1 MKVPGFFKDFHLR
14 KDSAAKANPESKP
27 EHASEGIDIEEPA
40 PSMVNEPASPAAT
53 VTPDVKAKSPENP
66 VAGRDPDDIESLW
79 FSLLDDPN
87 NEKNLNRLIR
97 FCQTRKGPASV
108 NAALAEL
115 SLEEGSYLPQLIL
128 ASMALER
135 KEPEEA
141 VKQYK
146 GLLTGGSVGDYSLLR
161 MSADMGRNGFPA
173 EMIAIVGPC
182 YNPDKHNEYI
192 GLNLLQAY
200 KETGDINSGKGLY
213 DRLKALNR
221 AKIAPGLQSFE
232 RIFASGDAN
241 KAKKEIPAPAHV
253 AQDNQT
259 AGTPAAAPIP
269 ISLPQAENA
278 ADGTAAPTPAGFP
291 ARAKMMQIP
300 IWKSRIPAL
309 SDLLPKTESGPRIG
323 LYLYADTTPR
333 DVAGE
338 VSDTSISPAQ
348 VATAVPMCV
357 AEQLLFT
364 SPVVPLVLYPV
375 SFEKGP
381 DLGSAEPDVQSLFS
395 LCTKESLDFLITGT
409 VCRTRDGYM
418 IRTWLIDKTKKT
430 ARIISKDIPS
440 GDFGQALSVH
450 VEEMVSLF
458 RDKNYAFEVKRLG
471 FTYSF
476 PSGALYETQLI
487 ALDRLARRAL
497 VDEGICSVDI
507 LCAPETFLGT
517 LASLTTAKPLSQNY
531 LMMLLSGMLSDKDG
545 GGETYRKYKDLL
557 YDSAHKMQYTP
568 CVTTSRKELD
578 RILKG

>member
-1 MKVPGFFKDFHLR
+1 MKLPGIFKDFHLR
-14 KDSAAKANPESKP
+14 KDSAAKANPDATP
-27 EHASEGIDIEEPA
+27 EQASEVTNAGDPA
-40 PSMVNEPASPAAT
+40 PST
-53 VTPDVKAKSPENP
+53 VTEPVPHAAQATADVRASEQDGQ
-66 VAGRDPDDIESLW
+66 VTARDPDNIETLW

-115 SLEEGSYLPQLIL
+115 SLEEGSFLPQLIL

-141 VKQYK
+141 IRYYK
-146 GLLTGGSVGDYSLLR
+146 GLLGGSSTGDYALLR

-173 EMIAIVGPC
+173 EMIAIVGPS
-182 YNPDKHNEYI
+182 YDPDKHNEYI

-213 DRLKALNR
+213 DRLKALNS

-232 RIFASGDAN
+232 RVFAAGDAN
-241 KAKKEIPAPAHV
+241 KTNKEIPVPASV
-253 AQDNQT
+253 AQHSQSVVS
-259 AGTPAAAPIP
+259 PAAVEIP
-269 ISLPQAENA
+269 IITPQAEIVNEDKVA
-278 ADGTAAPTPAGFP
+278 SAPAGFP

-300 IWKSRIPAL
+300 VWKSRIPAL

-323 LYLYADTTPR
+323 LYLYADTSPR
-333 DVAGE
+333 DETGE
-338 VSDTSISPAQ
+338 DNGISISPTQ
-348 VATAVPMCV
+348 LATSVPMCV
-357 AEQLLFT
+357 AEQLFFT
-364 SPVVPLVLYPV
+364 SPVVPLVLFPV

-395 LCTKESLDFLITGT
+395 LCSKESLDFLITGT

-440 GDFGQALSVH
+440 NDFGPALSGH
-450 VEEMVSLF
+450 VEEMISLF

-476 PSGALYETQLI
+476 PSGSLYETQLI
-487 ALDRLARRAL
+487 ALDRLARSTL
-497 VDEGICSVDI
+497 VDEGICSIDI
-507 LCAPETFLGT
+507 LCNPEIFLGT
-517 LASLTTAKPLSQNY
+517 LASLSTAKPLSQNY
-531 LMMLLSGMLSDKDG
+531 LMMLLAGMLSDKDRG
-545 GGETYRKYKDLL
+545 GQTYRKYKDLL
-557 YDSAHKMQYTP
+557 YESAHKMQYTP
-568 CVTTSRKELD
+568 CVTASRKELD
-578 RILKG
+578 KILKG